1 MIKALSTETGDPSS
15 YRTQA
20 KYPMI
25 FISELIKNL
34 FEIEKKT
41 YNTAIPN

>member
-25 FISELIKNL
+25 FISKLRRKLHATE
-34 FEIEKKT
+34 
-41 YNTAIPN
+41 